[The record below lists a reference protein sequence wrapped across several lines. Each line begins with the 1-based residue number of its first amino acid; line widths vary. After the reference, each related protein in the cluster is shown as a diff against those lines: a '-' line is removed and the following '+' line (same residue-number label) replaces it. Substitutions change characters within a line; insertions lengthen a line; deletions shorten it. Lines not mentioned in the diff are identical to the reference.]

1 MLTSPSTSNMKRD
14 QGRLLL
20 RILHIET
27 RSVLELL
34 MHNIVNFLQALPL
47 YLKSESDVSA
57 EIEHRFLQE
66 VEVLSQRLAGSDAL
80 ITSLV
85 GDRSF

>member
-1 MLTSPSTSNMKRD
+1 
-14 QGRLLL
+14 
-20 RILHIET
+20 
-27 RSVLELL
+27 

-57 EIEHRFLQE
+57 EIEHMFLQE

>member
-1 MLTSPSTSNMKRD
+1 MLT
-14 QGRLLL
+14 RL
-20 RILHIET
+20 HVEHET
-27 RSVLELL
+27 RSRQITIENFAHRDTVSVELL

-47 YLKSESDVSA
+47 YLKSESDVRA

>member
-1 MLTSPSTSNMKRD
+1 MLTC
-14 QGRLLL
+14 
-20 RILHIET
+20 LHVEHET
-27 RSVLELL
+27 RSRQITIENFAHRDTASVELL

-47 YLKSESDVSA
+47 DLKSASDVSA